1 MAGSPVSVPARV
13 GNFRW
18 WICALLFFA
27 TAVNYI
33 DRQILGILAGTLE
46 KDIGWSES
54 EYGLI
59 VTAFSAAYAA
69 GQLGFGRVIDRIGAR
84 LGYALALGW
93 WSLSAVLHGA
103 VSSVLGFGLVRF
115 ALGLGEAGNFPA
127 AVKTVSEWFPR
138 RERALAVGLFNAGSS
153 VGAVVT
159 PLTVPW
165 IAIHMGWRW
174 AFILTGAIGFV
185 WIAAWAAVYRTPRSH
200 PRLSKAELDH
210 ILSDDDPPVPPLP
223 WARLLLYR
231 ETWALVIARF
241 LTDPVWWF
249 YLYWV
254 PKYLQSK
261 HGLTLDKIGL
271 PLVVIYLVANA
282 GGIFGGWLSSLLI
295 KRGWTV
301 NAARKFAI
309 LVCALLVVPLA
320 FASGTRSAWLAV
332 AVLGLATA
340 GHQGWASNMFASIS
354 DMFPPHAVSSV
365 TGIAGFGGSIGMMFG
380 ATGVGFLLEATGS
393 YVPVFI
399 WAGFSY
405 LFILALIC
413 VMIPNI
419 RGVQVK

>member
-127 AVKTVSEWFPR
+127 AVKTVAEWFPR

-419 RGVQVK
+419 RGVEVK

>member
-127 AVKTVSEWFPR
+127 AVKTVAEWFPR

-223 WARLLLYR
+223 WAHLLLYR

-365 TGIAGFGGSIGMMFG
+365 TGIAGFG